1 MAPTS
6 AAERQRKRREK
17 LKASGKY
24 DEYKAR
30 NTNYNKTYK
39 KKKNMAILSLKGEE
53 KRKVL
58 DEIRMKEKVKK
69 RLQRAKKQSP
79 IEILPQNKKGFNTS
93 QGLSKATNKV
103 KKLLPKSPTK
113 KREVVKLLF
122 KQIDMTAKVDKA
134 RDDGLPGETIELVK
148 AFYQRDDVSRI
159 SPGKRDIVTVR
170 NSGGKFKLQK
180 RHLYFSLK
188 EAFALFQEEY
198 PTIKIGL
205 SKFCTLRPEQVKLSA
220 ETPSNVCTCIYHQNF
235 ILALDA
241 LHSKVPQIPSYS
253 KDFPGSCL
261 AEPENDGCWFGE
273 CSHDDCGFCDKYPLP
288 GDIIGENAKWFRWE
302 EVNGRYIKN
311 TKNGTVDELYF
322 YIAEIT
328 PKFLKHCC
336 IKRRQAK
343 SYEDDKQIANMPEST
358 MMMLQMDFAEN
369 FKCVAQDEVQTAH
382 WNQSQVTLFTT
393 VRWYC
398 GDIHSEV
405 IVSDCLKHGKMA
417 IIVFLDELLKR
428 KPINVSEVKIWT
440 DGPLSQFKN
449 KYVMSALNFL
459 STTYKIRIIWNFSA
473 TSHGKG
479 PVDGVGA
486 AVKRQAECKIRCR
499 KSIINNVDDFY
510 HAVCDL
516 NNIDVVKISSLEIQ
530 QKVEE
535 LNLPHIFDNALAIP
549 GISELHCI
557 EYDQN
562 NEGYIKKKYSSE
574 KIYNGSDTEDNVDS
588 EEDGSSNVGVN
599 DISFPPR
606 FALLKEL
613 SIKDVEESTWVKVI
627 YEEEVFIGKVLE
639 KVNGEARVRCLEKPF
654 GIDIGSPQDMER
666 EPSAVFYNKV
676 YEADVN
682 PHIIKQGR
690 KWKYIYNL

>member
-1 MAPTS
+1 
-6 AAERQRKRREK
+6 
-17 LKASGKY
+17 
-24 DEYKAR
+24 
-30 NTNYNKTYK
+30 
-39 KKKNMAILSLKGEE
+39 
-53 KRKVL
+53 
-58 DEIRMKEKVKK
+58 
-69 RLQRAKKQSP
+69 
-79 IEILPQNKKGFNTS
+79 
-93 QGLSKATNKV
+93 
-103 KKLLPKSPTK
+103 
-113 KREVVKLLF
+113 
-122 KQIDMTAKVDKA
+122 
-134 RDDGLPGETIELVK
+134 
-148 AFYQRDDVSRI
+148 
-159 SPGKRDIVTVR
+159 
-170 NSGGKFKLQK
+170 
-180 RHLYFSLK
+180 
-188 EAFALFQEEY
+188 
-198 PTIKIGL
+198 
-205 SKFCTLRPEQVKLSA
+205 
-220 ETPSNVCTCIYHQNF
+220 
-235 ILALDA
+235 
-241 LHSKVPQIPSYS
+241 
-253 KDFPGSCL
+253 
-261 AEPENDGCWFGE
+261 
-273 CSHDDCGFCDKYPLP
+273 
-288 GDIIGENAKWFRWE
+288 
-302 EVNGRYIKN
+302 
-311 TKNGTVDELYF
+311 
-322 YIAEIT
+322 
-328 PKFLKHCC
+328 
-336 IKRRQAK
+336 
-343 SYEDDKQIANMPEST
+343 
-358 MMMLQMDFAEN
+358 MMLQMDFAEN

-599 DISFPPR
+599 DISFLPR

-639 KVNGEARVRCLEKPF
+639 KVNGEARVRCF
-654 GIDIGSPQDMER
+654 GKNHLALILVLPKIWRGSLQPYFTIKYMKQTLI
-666 EPSAVFYNKV
+666 
-676 YEADVN
+676 
-682 PHIIKQGR
+682 HI
-690 KWKYIYNL
+690 